1 MKHLA
6 TIFKVAATVALFWFV
21 LSRVDLAELVSKL
34 NAVDIALA
42 LLAGGAIMSL
52 QAALLAVRLR
62 ICARAVGHDV
72 ARHTAWV
79 ACQYGG
85 LFSHTPISFVGGDAL
100 RIWHLVK
107 NGLPVQDAAKAVV
120 VDRALGFMGI
130 MFLVIATAPALRSA
144 VKDPVMWSG
153 HLLLI
158 GVGVGATLAFLALG
172 RIRPAR
178 RVGGVLGWIAELATA
193 SHHLSAKP
201 IDALKAFALA
211 IFVNALNA
219 VAIWAISTAYGGGI
233 SFLTALVASP
243 VVFLISM
250 IPISAAGWGLREGA
264 FVVAFGLFG
273 ISAAVSLTASITFGI
288 ALLLA
293 YSPAAVLIFLARRQG
308 ASAAKVEEYAPAS
321 SLPPGRS

>member
-6 TIFKVAATVALFWFV
+6 TLLKIAATVALFWFV
-21 LSRVDLAELVSKL
+21 LSRVDLAELVSRL
-34 NAVDIALA
+34 NAVDMALA
-42 LLAGGAIMSL
+42 LLAGAAALSL
-52 QAALLAVRLR
+52 QAALLALRLR

-72 ARHTAWV
+72 ARRTAWV

-85 LFSHTPISFVGGDAL
+85 LFSHTPISFVGGDAM
-100 RIWHLVK
+100 RVWHLVK

-130 MFLVIATAPALRSA
+130 MFLVIATAPALRAA
-144 VKDPVMWSG
+144 VKDPVMWNG

-158 GVGVGATLAFLALG
+158 GVGVGAILTFLALG
-172 RIRPAR
+172 RIRPTR
-178 RVGGVLGWIAELATA
+178 RLGGVLGWIAELATA
-193 SHHLSAKP
+193 SHHLSARP
-201 IDALKAFALA
+201 VEALTAFALA
-211 IFVNALNA
+211 IFANALSA
-219 VAIWAISTAYGGGI
+219 FAIWAISTAYGGGI

-243 VVFLISM
+243 AVFLVAM

-273 ISAAVSLTASITFGI
+273 ISAAVSLTVSITFGI

-293 YSPAAVLIFLARRQG
+293 YSPAAVLVFLARHQG
-308 ASAAKVEEYAPAS
+308 ASAAKGEGYAPAS
-321 SLPPGRS
+321 SQPQRRS